1 MSFKFIQT
9 HAESR
14 DCTAPYDVILDK
26 PYTVEEFIL
35 EVLTTRAY
43 EWGEFV
49 IRRKGSNWFDR
60 MAVAEYRYGKME
72 NRDRE
77 KTEVPEMIA
86 KLPIEE
92 VKANGGWSAMNYHLI
107 IKHQ

>member
-14 DCTAPYDVILDK
+14 DCTAPYDIILDK

-35 EVLTTRAY
+35 EVLTTRTY

-49 IRRKGSNWFDR
+49 IIRKGSNWFES

-77 KTEVPEMIA
+77 KTEVLEMIA

>member
-1 MSFKFIQT
+1 MSLKFIQT

-26 PYTVEEFIL
+26 PYTVEEFIR
-35 EVLTTRAY
+35 EILTTRLG

-49 IRRKGSNWFDR
+49 VRRKGSGWFDR
-60 MAVAEYRYGKME
+60 MAVVKYRYGKME

-77 KTEVPEMIA
+77 KTEIPDIIA
-86 KLPIEE
+86 SLPVEE

-107 IKHQ
+107 IED